1 MNEQIMSLSNEL
13 VYEGK
18 LEAASLSTK
27 TKKLVIDSDWK
38 RKLPASFH

>member
-18 LEAASLSTK
+18 LEAASLNTK
-27 TKKLVIDSDWK
+27 MKKLVIDLDWK
-38 RKLPASFH
+38 KNLPASFH